1 MKLEEKSKIYQLK
14 KEGYGYKKIASELG
28 ISVSSVQSFLKRNP
42 VDIDLLGTCKR
53 CGMTIQSIKGKK
65 RNASIA
71 MARQVAMFI
80 TRDMTTLSLEDVGR
94 EFGGKD
100 HTTVLHS
107 IKKVETAMQMDPK
120 LDRDISELKENIR
133 KSF

>member
-1 MKLEEKSKIYQLK
+1 MTLEEKSKIYQLK

-65 RNASIA
+65 RKQFCCDRCRWDWWNSHIKEVNKKA
-71 MARQVAMFI
+71 FY
-80 TRDMTTLSLEDVGR
+80 TLTCKHCGK
-94 EFGGKD
+94 EFTAYGNQKRVYCCHDCYVKD
-100 HTTVLHS
+100 
-107 IKKVETAMQMDPK
+107 KKVTSHE
-120 LDRDISELKENIR
+120 
-133 KSF
+133 